1 MESLMSD
8 PSMKNMFVVNDDS
21 TDELK
26 TEFFE
31 TMQEVKTKL
40 SLREIER
47 NRAINREKLKN
58 CVKNYCNML
67 LPVLQN

>member
-1 MESLMSD
+1 MSD